1 MGSLLARL
9 GESFLVLFGED
20 EANSLL
26 KKKKKM
32 TSSRNNSDSDESI
45 SINSELQELSK
56 STLIELLRDAMQD
69 EGPAERIMRTLRDD
83 RKRRRIDRNRNQPLF
98 DSAALL
104 ACTSVDQLAT
114 DADAALR
121 RAVRDERALSDMV
134 ELLDIIFQSVCVL
147 LPTVA
152 LRQKAL
158 EETNDSSAAADD
170 EALSIA
176 SVINDI
182 ELEISVRFD
191 RSDQSHDAVADG
203 DRERVRAI
211 VQRHAAWLPSDFL
224 TIK

>member
-1 MGSLLARL
+1 
-9 GESFLVLFGED
+9 
-20 EANSLL
+20 
-26 KKKKKM
+26 M
-32 TSSRNNSDSDESI
+32 TSHNNCDSDDESI

-56 STLIELLRDAMQD
+56 STLIELLRDALQD

-104 ACTSVDQLAT
+104 ACTNIGQLAT

-121 RAVRDERALSDMV
+121 RAVRDERALSDVV
-134 ELLDIIFQSVCVL
+134 ELLDIVFQAVCVL

-158 EETNDSSAAADD
+158 EESDDNNAAADD
-170 EALSIA
+170 EAPSIA

-191 RSDQSHDAVADG
+191 RIDQNHDAVADG
-203 DRERVRAI
+203 ERERVKAI

-224 TIK
+224 TTI